1 MKKRIRLTESDLVKL
16 VNRIIKEQSE
26 KVVDYADFSKIV
38 NELKSY
44 YKPTTVDNNS
54 ITYGTYGIRGIKPK
68 GFDFHYR
75 LIINKDGNVKF
86 GSDDQFTA
94 DQFYKAVEPY
104 NGQLR
109 ESQFDFEWTHYGA
122 DDFTYR
128 VSNFL
133 SSINTED

>member
-1 MKKRIRLTESDLVKL
+1 MKKTIRLTESDLIKL
-16 VNRIIKEQSE
+16 VNRVIKEQSE
-26 KVVDYADFSKIV
+26 KVADYGDFSKIV
-38 NELKSY
+38 NELKSF

-75 LIINKDGNVKF
+75 LIIDKDGKVKF
-86 GSDDQFTA
+86 FSEDQFTA
-94 DQFYKAVEPY
+94 DQFYKAVKPY

-109 ESQFDFEWTHYGA
+109 QSQFNFDWTQYDA
-122 DDFTYR
+122 DDFAYK